1 MTLQLKHFLLG
12 PISNNSYLVFDDQ
25 TRSALVVDPS
35 LEPGPLAQFM
45 LENSL
50 LLEKVLI
57 THAHFDHYYGLP
69 FLQSAFPSIKEIY
82 LHPDDLDLWRSGG
95 FGKLFWG
102 RTLAVAE
109 PNQLLSTAK
118 PVTLDKHQ
126 FTVLHVPG
134 HSAGSVLFYSAEL
147 KCAFVGDVIFFHGI
161 GRTDLEGS
169 DFNQLIHS
177 IQMQVFTLPDETTLY
192 NGHGPSTTVAEEKA
206 NNPFL

>member
-1 MTLQLKHFLLG
+1 MTLQVKHFLLG
-12 PISNNSYLVFDDQ
+12 PISNNSYLVFDDL
-25 TRSALVVDPS
+25 TRSALVIDPS
-35 LEPGPLAQFM
+35 LEPGPLAQFVQK
-45 LENSL
+45 NSL
-50 LLEKVLI
+50 QLKKALI

-69 FLQSAFPSIKEIY
+69 FLQSTFSSIEEVY
-82 LHPDDLDLWRSGG
+82 LHLDDLDLWRSGG

-102 RTLAVAE
+102 RTLTVTE
-109 PNQLLSTAK
+109 PNRLLSTTS
-118 PVTLDKHQ
+118 PVTLDEHK
-126 FTVLHVPG
+126 FIVLHAPG

-177 IQMQVFTLPDETTLY
+177 IQTQVFTLPDETTLY

-206 NNPFL
+206 NNSFL